1 MMGNFIFTNKTKPME
16 NPEIWALWIG
26 ILIAALAVTVVSGIF
41 SYLLFIVGVILIGV
55 FCFQQYNKAVE

>member
-1 MMGNFIFTNKTKPME
+1 ME